1 MLYFVN
7 TCIVCFLDELDSYM
21 FQTVGHHGI
30 DLYAEAMG
38 LPLYRH
44 TIQGSSKSIDKDYTI
59 TENDEV
65 EDLFQLLKKVKVM
78 ICKLNF
84 NYKLRFMYWVKL
96 QNDPSGYH
104 IKEHHV
110 IPGVIYLTGGV
121 WCWCS
126 ICGSY
131 FVRLSASEGRT
142 CVREKSYLCIFFNFQ
157 NYMSHSSIG
166 FLYMKKYVV
175 SYIWWTSTCS
185 ILILF
190 TGKYLVPS
198 LHRCQRLGLTS
209 LAYLWRRD
217 QEELLKEMIDSQL
230 TAVLIKVAS
239 LGENDINLDNSV
251 TTLDGCL

>member
-1 MLYFVN
+1 
-7 TCIVCFLDELDSYM
+7 M

-142 CVREKSYLCIFFNFQ
+142 CVREKSYLFIFWIFK
-157 NYMSHSSIG
+157 I
-166 FLYMKKYVV
+166 
-175 SYIWWTSTCS
+175 ICP
-185 ILILF
+185 I
-190 TGKYLVPS
+190 
-198 LHRCQRLGLTS
+198 
-209 LAYLWRRD
+209 
-217 QEELLKEMIDSQL
+217 
-230 TAVLIKVAS
+230 VL
-239 LGENDINLDNSV
+239 
-251 TTLDGCL
+251 